1 MKISRTV
8 ERLKRPGPPALLVSL
23 PRNDPALAQ
32 AAAEGGAEGLKAH
45 IHVEHAAAGHRFGSL
60 AEERQALKEI
70 VSLGLPVGLVP
81 GDEQAMASPA
91 EIEALAEM
99 GIDYVDAYIGA
110 MPAWMLFQPHL
121 PVMAALGP
129 QDRRLPTRWEALARM
144 EPVQMIE
151 ASIVEHVGYG
161 QPLSASDVCDYTCIV
176 RAFVHK
182 PVVVP
187 TQRRIQPQDVSMLAA
202 IGIRGLLIGAIVTG
216 TQAHS
221 IKQSVKRYREA
232 LDTLQET

>member
-32 AAAEGGAEGLKAH
+32 AAAEGGAEGLKVH
-45 IHVEHAAAGHRFGSL
+45 IYVEHAAAGCKFGSL
-60 AEERQALKEI
+60 AEERQALEEI
-70 VSLGLPVGLVP
+70 VSLGLPVGIVP

-91 EIEALAEM
+91 EIEALAEI
-99 GIDYVDAYIGA
+99 GIDYLDSYIAA

-129 QDRRLPTRWEALARM
+129 QDRLHPKRWKALARIQ
-144 EPVQMIE
+144 PVQMIE
-151 ASIVEHVGYG
+151 ASIIEHAGYG
-161 QPLSASDVCDYTCIV
+161 QPLSASDVCDYTYIV
-176 RAFVHK
+176 QAFANK
-182 PVVVP
+182 PVIVP
-187 TQRRIQPQDVSMLAA
+187 TQRCIQPADLPILAA
-202 IGIRGLLIGAIVTG
+202 TGLRGVLIGAIVTG
-216 TQAHS
+216 TEAYT

-232 LDTLQET
+232 LSAL